1 MRIALAQIDQYDDPQ
16 RNLETV
22 REGILR
28 AGAAGADLVV
38 FPEATM
44 KAFNTGRLDTVAEE
58 LDGPFASAVRAAA
71 EEADVVAV
79 LGMFRPADSVERD
92 GKELARVHNTLLV
105 AGRGIDEHYDK
116 IRLFDAFGFRE
127 SDTVAPGDRHVV
139 VEVPVGASGT
149 GLGGDGVRRVAR
161 VGLGT
166 CFDVRFPQH
175 FLRLAQMG
183 AEVLVLPASWNDGPG
198 KLRQWRALTAARALD
213 TTCFVAAVDAARP
226 GGSAKAGKPEGPT
239 GIGHSAVVGPDGA
252 IVAEAGYAPQFLVVD
267 VDLDEV
273 ARVRREIPV
282 LDLLGSDPE
291 VDGGIGEGG
300 ARP

>member
-1 MRIALAQIDQYDDPQ
+1 MRIAIAQIDQYDDPQ

-22 REGILR
+22 REGIRR
-28 AGAAGADLVV
+28 AGAADADLVV

-44 KAFNTGRLDTVAEE
+44 KAFGAGRLDTAAEP
-58 LDGPFASAVRAAA
+58 LDGLFASAVRAAA
-71 EEADVVAV
+71 DEADVVAV

-92 GKELARVHNTLLV
+92 GKELNRVHNTLLAV
-105 AGRGIDEHYDK
+105 GRGVDTHYDK
-116 IRLFDAFGFRE
+116 IRLFDAFGYRE

-139 VEVPVGASGT
+139 VDVPVGASGA
-149 GLGGDGVRRVAR
+149 GVGGDGVRRVAR
-161 VGLGT
+161 VGLAT

-175 FLRLAQMG
+175 FQCLAADG

-198 KLRQWRALTAARALD
+198 KLAQWRTLTAARALD
-213 TTCFVAAVDAARP
+213 TTCYVAAVDAARP
-226 GGSAKAGKPEGPT
+226 GGPAKAGTPEGPT
-239 GIGHSAVVGPDGA
+239 GIGHSAVIGPDGQ
-252 IVAEAGYAPQFLVVD
+252 IIAEAGYAPQFLVVD
-267 VDLDEV
+267 VDLDDL

-282 LDLLGSDPE
+282 LALLGSDPA